1 MVDVTPILTPPEDGA
16 AARGHGTA
24 GELAQD
30 RRVGG
35 DDLTRWPARFG
46 AGLAA
51 SARWLAEK
59 LGPYAALLISLAVG
73 LAIAFALSVVAVEVY
88 DAVTDED
95 GVAGLD
101 RPLLDLSLQFR
112 NPTTDAVITAI
123 TDIAGTIGMPIIAIS
138 AMLILGI
145 RRRSWTP
152 VILITV
158 AAAGS
163 LLMTVA
169 GKELIGRERPP
180 LIDAVPPYEYS
191 PSFPS
196 GHTLNA
202 VVVVGIIVYLILLRQ
217 HSRRTRV
224 LTITGGVV
232 FAVVVGLSRVY
243 LGHHWFTDVL
253 AGWLLGTAWL
263 SLVITAHRIYLTARA
278 HRPARPAPS
287 DQPSARGRH
296 PR

>member
-1 MVDVTPILTPPEDGA
+1 MVDVTPILTPPEDDA
-16 AARGHGTA
+16 VARGYGTA

-30 RRVGG
+30 RRIGD
-35 DDLTRWPARFG
+35 DDLTHWPTRFG
-46 AGLAA
+46 AALAA
-51 SARWLAEK
+51 SACWLAEK

-73 LAIAFALSVVAVEVY
+73 LAIAFGLSVVAVEVY

-123 TDIAGTIGMPIIAIS
+123 TDAAGTIGMPIIAIS

-180 LIDAVPPYEYS
+180 LVDAVPPYEYS

-253 AGWLLGTAWL
+253 AGWLLGAAWL
-263 SLVITAHRIYLTARA
+263 ALVITAHRIYLTARA
-278 HRPARPAPS
+278 HRPAGPASS
-287 DQPSARGRH
+287 DQLSALG
-296 PR
+296 

>member
-1 MVDVTPILTPPEDGA
+1 MPAPHQPQDD

-24 GELAQD
+24 GELAED
-30 RRVGG
+30 RRIGT
-35 DDLTRWPARFG
+35 DDLTDWPTRFGSALARF
-46 AGLAA
+46 
-51 SARWLAEK
+51 ARWLAEK

-123 TDIAGTIGMPIIAIS
+123 TDVAGTIGMPIIAVS

-180 LIDAVPPYEYS
+180 LVDAVPPYEYS

-217 HSRRTRV
+217 HSRRTRI

-232 FAVVVGLSRVY
+232 FALVIGLSRVY

-253 AGWLLGTAWL
+253 AGWLLGAAWL
-263 SLVITAHRIYLTARA
+263 ALVITAHRIYLTARA
-278 HRPARPAPS
+278 HRPAGPAPS
-287 DQPSARGRH
+287 DRVS
-296 PR
+296 

>member
-1 MVDVTPILTPPEDGA
+1 MSDVDEPPAEQ
-16 AARGHGTA
+16 AARGHGVE
-24 GELAQD
+24 GELAKD
-30 RRVGG
+30 RRIGTE
-35 DDLTRWPARFG
+35 DLTHWPTRFG
-46 AGLAA
+46 SALATFA
-51 SARWLAEK
+51 KKVAEK

-73 LAIAFALSVVAVEVY
+73 LAIAFTLSVIAVEVY

-112 NPTTDAVITAI
+112 SPVADAVITGI
-123 TDIAGTIGMPIIAIS
+123 TDVAGTIGMPIIAVS

-169 GKELIGRERPP
+169 GKDLIGRERPP
-180 LIDAVPPYEYS
+180 LADAVPPFEYS

-202 VVVVGIIVYLILLRQ
+202 VVVIGIIVYLILLRQ
-217 HSRRTRV
+217 HSRRTRIWLIV
-224 LTITGGVV
+224 GGTV
-232 FAVVVGLSRVY
+232 FAIVVGLSRVY

-253 AGWLLGTAWL
+253 AGWLLGAAWL
-263 SLVITAHRIYLTARA
+263 ALVITAHRIYLTARA
-278 HRPARPAPS
+278 HRP
-287 DQPSARGRH
+287 DGGELGRKLSKQG
-296 PR
+296 RK